1 MFVWGRRLYNLPSLH
16 VSAKV
21 VDLVQKIYQSLSEG
35 TACKLLPDSLPPS
48 EAHSRQGINME
59 SAMGTPA
66 QAGVQEFSA
75 RKTNQSPWH
84 TAHGICKCRGL
95 HAGAFSQVVVT
106 LTGCGSAYRLPKIS
120 DLKKNDTLTLED
132 ITLLKTENNVI
143 TIGTPIIKDAKVKAK
158 VIDHIRDNKIIV
170 FKKKRRHNYRR
181 KIGHRQDLTLV
192 KIEEIITSSSSN
204 KKPKEENQPKKEV
217 SDGS

>member
-1 MFVWGRRLYNLPSLH
+1 MYAIFIYKGKQYK
-16 VSAKV
+16 VSKN
-21 VDLVQKIYQSLSEG
+21 DFLK
-35 TACKLLPDSLPPS
+35 
-48 EAHSRQGINME
+48 
-59 SAMGTPA
+59 
-66 QAGVQEFSA
+66 
-75 RKTNQSPWH
+75 
-84 TAHGICKCRGL
+84 
-95 HAGAFSQVVVT
+95 
-106 LTGCGSAYRLPKIS
+106 LPKLP
-120 DLKKNDTLTLED
+120 DLKKNDILTLED
-132 ITLLKTENNVI
+132 ITLLKTENNDI

-192 KIEEIITSSSSN
+192 KIEEIITSSGSN

>member
-1 MFVWGRRLYNLPSLH
+1 MYVIFNHKGKQYK
-16 VSAKV
+16 VSKN
-21 VDLVQKIYQSLSEG
+21 DFLK
-35 TACKLLPDSLPPS
+35 
-48 EAHSRQGINME
+48 
-59 SAMGTPA
+59 
-66 QAGVQEFSA
+66 
-75 RKTNQSPWH
+75 
-84 TAHGICKCRGL
+84 
-95 HAGAFSQVVVT
+95 
-106 LTGCGSAYRLPKIS
+106 LPKLS

-132 ITLLKTENNVI
+132 ITLIKTENNDI
-143 TIGTPIIKDAKVKAK
+143 TIGTPIIIDAKIKAK
-158 VIDHIRDNKIIV
+158 VIDHIRDSKIIV